1 MRIVVACTDLGVRV
15 PGDKG
20 ASLHLTSIT
29 NAFAEAGHDV
39 LLVGVAGHGAP
50 PTDVRSILLPHP
62 GRATGL
68 RREVNKLR
76 FVQGFCGVV
85 GDEVAAFQPDIVYER
100 LSLFGTAGI
109 ELSHRTGAQHVVEV
123 NALLAQ
129 EEATWRGLRLAKR
142 ASREETAVLAHANL
156 RVAVSSEH
164 AASIDAV
171 CGGRTIV
178 VPNGVEVNRFRNLPD
193 KTEARRQLG
202 LPGDARLVGFVGA
215 LRPWHGVDLAL
226 RALALVPD
234 IVHLV
239 VAGDGPIRDELVAL
253 ADELGVSDRV
263 HWLGQVSHADIP
275 TVLAA
280 CDAAVAPYP
289 DLADFAFSPL
299 KLYEYLA
306 AGLPV
311 VASAIGQIPHVLGYG
326 SFGMLTRPGNVRDL
340 AAGLWITLSL
350 PHRYQAA
357 AQSARLHTLAHHS
370 WRQRADTIIQAA
382 KESDRHAVAA

>member
-50 PTDVRSILLPHP
+50 TTDVRSILLPHP

-76 FVQGFCGVV
+76 FVQGFCGAV
-85 GDEVAAFQPDIVYER
+85 GTEVAAFKPDIVYER

-109 ELSHRTGAQHVVEV
+109 ELSRRAGAQHVVEV

-129 EEATWRGLRLAKR
+129 EEAKWRGLRLANR
-142 ASREETAVLAHANL
+142 AARAEGAVLAHADL
-156 RVAVSSEH
+156 RVAVSTEH
-164 AASIDAV
+164 AAAVDAL
-171 CGGRTIV
+171 CIGRTIV
-178 VPNGVEVNRFRNLPD
+178 VPNGVETSRFRNLPD

-202 LPGDARLVGFVGA
+202 LPEDARLVGFVGA

-226 RALALVPD
+226 QALALVPD
-234 IVHLV
+234 VVRLV
-239 VAGDGPIRDELVAL
+239 VAGDGPIRNELVAL
-253 ADELGVSDRV
+253 ADQLGVSDRV
-263 HWLGQVSHADIP
+263 HWLGQVSHTNIP

-280 CDAAVAPYP
+280 CDAATAPYP

-311 VASAIGQIPHVLGYG
+311 VASAIGQIPDVLGHG
-326 SFGMLTRPGNVRDL
+326 AFGLLTRPGNVRDL
-340 AAGLWITLSL
+340 AAALWITLSQ
-350 PHRYQAA
+350 PQRYQAA
-357 AQSARLHTLAHHS
+357 AHSARMHTLAHHS
-370 WRQRADTIIQAA
+370 WRHRADTIIQAA

>member
-1 MRIVVACTDLGVRV
+1 MKIVVACTDLGVRV
-15 PGDKG
+15 PGNKG

-29 NAFAEAGHDV
+29 KAFAEAGHDV

-50 PTDVRSILLPHP
+50 PTEVRSILLPHP
-62 GRATGL
+62 GRAAGL

-76 FVQGFCGVV
+76 FVQGFCGAV
-85 GDEVAAFQPDIVYER
+85 GTAVAAFKPDIIYER

-109 ELSHRTGAQHVVEV
+109 ELSRRTGAQHVVEV

-129 EEATWRGLRLAKR
+129 EEARWRGLRLAMR
-142 ASREETAVLAHANL
+142 ASRDEAAVLAHADL
-156 RVAVSSEH
+156 RVAVSTEH
-164 AASIDAV
+164 AVSVDAV

-178 VPNGVEVNRFRNLPD
+178 VPNGVETSRFRDLPD
-193 KTEARRQLG
+193 KSEARQQLG
-202 LPGDARLVGFVGA
+202 LPEDASLVGFVGA
-215 LRPWHGVDLAL
+215 LRPWHGVNLAL
-226 RALALVPD
+226 EALALVPE

-253 ADELGVSDRV
+253 ADQLGVANRV
-263 HWLGQVSHADIP
+263 HWLGQMSHADVP
-275 TVLAA
+275 TVLAG

-311 VASAIGQIPHVLGYG
+311 VASAIGQIPDVLGHG
-326 SFGMLTRPGNVRDL
+326 AFGMLTRPGNVRDL
-340 AAGLWITLSL
+340 AAALWITLSQ
-350 PHRYQAA
+350 PQRYQAA
-357 AQSARLHTLAHHS
+357 AQSARRHTLTHHS

-382 KESDRHAVAA
+382 KERDRHAVAA

>member
-50 PTDVRSILLPHP
+50 PADVRSILLPHP

-76 FVQGFCGVV
+76 FVQSFCGAV
-85 GDEVAAFQPDIVYER
+85 GDDVAAFHPDIVYER

-109 ELSHRTGAQHVVEV
+109 ELARRAGAQHVVEV

-142 ASREETAVLAHANL
+142 ASRDEATVLTHADL
-156 RVAVSSEH
+156 RVAVSAEH
-164 AASIDAV
+164 AASVDAV

-178 VPNGVEVNRFRNLPD
+178 VPNGVEVSRFRNLPD
-193 KTEARRQLG
+193 QFDARRKLG
-202 LPGDARLVGFVGA
+202 LPDDARLVGFVGA

-253 ADELGVSDRV
+253 ADQLGVTDRV
-263 HWLGQVSHADIP
+263 HWLGQVGHADIP

-280 CDAAVAPYP
+280 CDVATAPYP

-311 VASAIGQIPHVLGYG
+311 VASAIGQIPEVLGHG
-326 SFGMLTRPGNVRDL
+326 AFGMLARPGNVRDL
-340 AAGLWITLSL
+340 AAALWIMLSQ
-350 PHRYQAA
+350 PKRYEVA
-357 AQSARLHTLAHHS
+357 AQSARMHTLTHHS
-370 WRQRADTIIQAA
+370 WRQRADTIVAAA

>member
-76 FVQGFCGVV
+76 FVQGFCEAV
-85 GDEVAAFQPDIVYER
+85 GTEVAAFKPDIVYER

-109 ELSHRTGAQHVVEV
+109 ELARRTSALHVVEV

-129 EEATWRGLRLAKR
+129 EEAIWRGLRLAKR
-142 ASREETAVLAHANL
+142 ASLAEAAVLAHADL
-156 RVAVSSEH
+156 RVAVSTEH
-164 AASIDAV
+164 AASVDAA
-171 CGGRTIV
+171 CAGRTIV
-178 VPNGVEVNRFRNLPD
+178 VPNGVEVSRFRNLPD
-193 KTEARRQLG
+193 KVEARRKLG
-202 LPGDARLVGFVGA
+202 LPEDARLVGFVGA

-226 RALALVPD
+226 QALALVPD

-253 ADELGVSDRV
+253 ADQLGVTDRV

-280 CDAAVAPYP
+280 CDAATAPYP
-289 DLADFAFSPL
+289 ALADFAFSPL

-311 VASAIGQIPHVLGYG
+311 VASAIGQIPDVLGHG
-326 SFGMLTRPGNVRDL
+326 AFGLLTRPGNVRDL
-340 AAGLWITLSL
+340 AAGFWITLSQ
-350 PHRYQAA
+350 PQRYQAA
-357 AQSARLHTLAHHS
+357 AQSARMHTLTHHS
-370 WRQRADTIIQAA
+370 WRQRAELIIQAA
-382 KESDRHAVAA
+382 KERDRDAVAA

>member
-50 PTDVRSILLPHP
+50 ATDVRSILLPHP

-76 FVQGFCGVV
+76 FVQGFCGAV
-85 GDEVAAFQPDIVYER
+85 GNEVTAFEPDIVYER

-109 ELSHRTGAQHVVEV
+109 ELSRRTGAQHVVEV

-129 EEATWRGLRLAKR
+129 EEARWRGLRLAKR
-142 ASREETAVLAHANL
+142 ASRAEAAVLAHADL
-156 RVAVSSEH
+156 RVAVSTEH
-164 AASIDAV
+164 AVSVDAV
-171 CGGRTIV
+171 CDGRTIV
-178 VPNGVEVNRFRNLPD
+178 VPNGVEVSRFRNLPD

-202 LPGDARLVGFVGA
+202 LPEDARLVGFVGA

-226 RALALVPD
+226 QALALLPD

-239 VAGDGPIRDELVAL
+239 VAGDGPIRNELVAL
-253 ADELGVSDRV
+253 ANQLGVTDRV
-263 HWLGQVSHADIP
+263 QWLGQVGHTDIP
-275 TVLAA
+275 AVLAA
-280 CDAAVAPYP
+280 CDVATAPYP

-311 VASAIGQIPHVLGYG
+311 VASAIGQIPDVLGLG
-326 SFGMLTRPGNVRDL
+326 AFGMLTRPGNVRDL
-340 AAGLWITLSL
+340 AAALWITLSQ
-350 PHRYQAA
+350 PQRYHAA
-357 AQSARLHTLAHHS
+357 AQSARVHTLNHHS
-370 WRQRADTIIQAA
+370 WRQRADTIIQAV
-382 KESDRHAVAA
+382 KESDRNAVAA